1 MATCGVRSV
10 LVMVMDGVEVFCFLV
25 RKDPGGVG
33 GSVVSFATVCL

>member
-10 LVMVMDGVEVFCFLV
+10 LVMVMDVVEVFCILV
-25 RKDPGGVG
+25 RKHLGGVG